1 MSLEKQ
7 KELIESAGN
16 LGLAI
21 PGLALVKIVENIV
34 EKSKEVKAHIEIIKK
49 EKEAL
54 EAQGFDKEKAKEDA
68 KKKTKELIDKYKES
82 IKEFVK
88 EQIALIKQQYK
99 IFMDGLKRIPED
111 VKTAIQNIALPPAI
125 SAPPAAPNPIYAL
138 NLAKQTKAALV
149 GTLGIIVLAFTEI
162 LKAATKILFVLPDPL
177 LKTFEQI
184 KTAFTIINSIPV

>member
-1 MSLEKQ
+1 MSLERQ

-21 PGLALVKIVENIV
+21 PGLALIAIIENIV
-34 EKSKEVKAHIEIIKK
+34 EKSQEVKVQIEII
-49 EKEAL
+49 
-54 EAQGFDKEKAKEDA
+54 DKERKAKEEQGINKEQAKADA
-68 KKKTKELIDKYKES
+68 KQKRKELIDKYKEN

-111 VKTAIQNIALPPAI
+111 VKTAIANIALPPAI
-125 SAPPAAPNPIYAL
+125 SVPPGGPNPIYAL

-149 GTLGIIVLAFTEI
+149 GTLGIIIFAFTEI
-162 LKAATKILFVLPDPL
+162 LKAATKILFVLPDSL
-177 LKTFEQI
+177 LSTFEQI

>member
-7 KELIESAGN
+7 KELIESAGD

-21 PGLALVKIVENIV
+21 PGLAIIAIIEKIV
-34 EKSKEVKAHIEIIKK
+34 EKSQEVKVQVEIIEK
-49 EKEAL
+49 EREAL
-54 EAQGFDKEKAKEDA
+54 EAQGFDKEQAKADAKE
-68 KKKTKELIDKYKES
+68 KKKAMIDKFKEN
-82 IKEFVK
+82 IKEFVT

-111 VKTAIQNIALPPAI
+111 VKAAIANIALPPGI
-125 SAPPAAPNPIYAL
+125 TVPPGAPNPIYAL

-162 LKAATKILFVLPDPL
+162 LKAATKISFVLPDAIL
-177 LKTFEQI
+177 SVFEQI

>member
-7 KELIESAGN
+7 KELILSAGD

-21 PGLALVKIVENIV
+21 PGLAILAIIEKIV
-34 EKSKEVKAHIEIIKK
+34 EKSQEVKVQVEIIEK
-49 EKEAL
+49 EREAL
-54 EAQGFDKEKAKEDA
+54 EAQGFDKEQAKADA
-68 KKKTKELIDKYKES
+68 KKKKKEMIDKFKEN
-82 IKEFVK
+82 IKDFVN

-125 SAPPAAPNPIYAL
+125 TVPPGGPNPLYAL
-138 NLAKQTKAALV
+138 NIAKQTKAALV

-162 LKAATKILFVLPDPL
+162 LKAATKILFVLPDSL
-177 LKTFEQI
+177 LSLFEQI
-184 KTAFTIINSIPV
+184 KTAFTIIKSIPV